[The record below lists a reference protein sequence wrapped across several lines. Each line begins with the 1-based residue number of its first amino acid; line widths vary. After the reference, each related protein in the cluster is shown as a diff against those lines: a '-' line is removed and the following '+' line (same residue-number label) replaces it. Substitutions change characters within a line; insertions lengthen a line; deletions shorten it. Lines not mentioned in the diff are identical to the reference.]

1 MGWPAQYPLSRA
13 ARSGGYA
20 LGLAGVR
27 VAVDGHRRRRRKQT
41 SAAPTSG
48 TRRADRRT
56 GRSGREAGWVAA
68 AVVLVL
74 ALRAPYASVP
84 LGVDEGGLAYVASR
98 WESGAGSLYG
108 AHWLDRSPLL
118 LALFLLAVPGAELG
132 IRALAAL
139 AAITLVVLAAATARR
154 LAGDRAARTGA
165 IIAAAL
171 AGSAALTAAYAPAEL
186 LAAVPSAGALLCLV
200 RAHRTRLA
208 RWLVAAGALAAG
220 ALLVKQSS
228 VDAAVAGAAFVLAS
242 ARRDGGGVRRSLAL
256 VAGMAVPLALAA
268 AWQALADQPA
278 GALPYALL
286 GFRLDALN
294 ELAAG
299 GPPLG
304 ERLARLVAPALG
316 SALVVALPA
325 AVAGV
330 VALRRDPAMAWTAA
344 AWLAAGVAAVLAGG
358 SYWPH
363 YLIQLVPACS
373 VLAAVALAPAR
384 RPWLRGAVPAAVVL
398 TVAAVN
404 AAGAIRV
411 RERTPQALE
420 LAAAA
425 FVRDHARPGD
435 TQYVLYARANVLYY
449 VDLPT
454 PYPYAWSLMVR
465 TIPDATDRLHRLL
478 ETERRPTW
486 VLQWQPFD
494 AWQLDPRGRTRALL
508 TTHYRR
514 VAPSLCGRS
523 VHVWLRR
530 EDDRAL
536 RSRPRV
542 CPPYPPARR
551 ARW

>member
-1 MGWPAQYPLSRA
+1 M
-13 ARSGGYA
+13 
-20 LGLAGVR
+20 
-27 VAVDGHRRRRRKQT
+27 RRKQT

-48 TRRADRRT
+48 TRRGDRPA
-56 GRSGREAGWVAA
+56 GRFGREPGWFVAA
-68 AVVLVL
+68 VILVLVL
-74 ALRAPYASVP
+74 RLPVASVP

-98 WESGAGSLYG
+98 WDTGAGSLYG
-108 AHWLDRSPLL
+108 AYWLDRSPLL
-118 LALFLLAVPGAELG
+118 LALVLLAVPGAELG

-139 AAITLVVLAAATARR
+139 AAIALVGLAAATARA
-154 LAGDRAARTGA
+154 LAGDRAARTAA
-165 IIAAAL
+165 ILAAAL
-171 AGSAALTAAYAPAEL
+171 AGSVALTAAYAHAEL
-186 LAAVPSAGALLCLV
+186 LAAVPSTGALLCLV
-200 RAHRTRLA
+200 RAHRTGAA

-242 ARRDGGGVRRSLAL
+242 ARRDRGGARRSLAL
-256 VAGMAVPLALAA
+256 GAGMAVPLALVA
-268 AWQALADQPA
+268 AWQALAGQPA

-286 GFRLDALN
+286 GFRLNAL
-294 ELAAG
+294 EALAAT

-330 VALRRDPAMAWTAA
+330 LALRRDAVMAWTAA
-344 AWLAAGVAAVLAGG
+344 AWLAAGGAAVLAGG
-358 SYWPH
+358 SYWAH

-373 VLAAVALAPAR
+373 VLGAVALTTA
-384 RPWLRGAVPAAVVL
+384 RPWLRVAVAAAVVL

-404 AAGAIRV
+404 GAGAVRV

-454 PYPYAWSLMVR
+454 PYPYAWSLMLR
-465 TIPDATDRLHRLL
+465 TIPGATDRLHRLL
-478 ETERRPTW
+478 ATERRPTW
-486 VLQWQPFD
+486 VLQWQAVD
-494 AWQLDPRGRTRALL
+494 AWRLDPTGHTRALL

-530 EDDRAL
+530 DDDRAL
-536 RSRPRV
+536 RRPRL
-542 CPPYPPARR
+542 CPPYPPARGSP
-551 ARW
+551 